1 MAVVKIN
8 AIEVAPERG
17 PEFEDA
23 LGSSLLE
30 FEVVQEVAATRTG
43 A

>member
-8 AIEVAPERG
+8 AIEAQ
-17 PEFEDA
+17 
-23 LGSSLLE
+23 GSSLLE
-30 FEVVQEVAATRTG
+30 FDVVQEVVAARPG